1 MLRGANK
8 RAQNLLETQ
17 CVGLGRRGKAPY
29 IGASERWVPSSGS
42 NTLLPRDSLSPN
54 IFLETPTFEA
64 QYFVVMNPH
73 RLHAVGMQWRGPLRR
88 NEKRNLLT
96 KRRKRVS
103 KHKTMKKNKSSSPR
117 EPV

>member
-42 NTLLPRDSLSPN
+42 NNQPSKRILHLPYLTHRKWFLAVVEVSLGGSCSALPGSIHGGYLACFDSML
-54 IFLETPTFEA
+54 
-64 QYFVVMNPH
+64 
-73 RLHAVGMQWRGPLRR
+73 VGRTIPRPL
-88 NEKRNLLT
+88 
-96 KRRKRVS
+96 
-103 KHKTMKKNKSSSPR
+103 PY
-117 EPV
+117 